1 MDNCIFYFRPHFL
14 STDCRKS
21 RNKSFSIFKHLF
33 SYLYSASVFAD
44 FLPRFFGMAGILG
57 SFNQLWIAYLL
68 IPYSLLSA
76 RWVSPSCSRATTASR
91 ISLGYLFIP
100 FFPDITI
107 PPFVVISSYLR
118 GLLSIVRFF
127 WCCSA
132 VTASFDKFSNGDP
145 FFSPVRRVP
154 DAAFHIRAGSA
165 NPADVRSHREIR

>member
-33 SYLYSASVFAD
+33 SYLYSASVFAG

-91 ISLGYLFIP
+91 ISLEYLFIP

-127 WCCSA
+127 WCGSLRAALMLWFCISLPA
-132 VTASFDKFSNGDP
+132 CYSQQTQS
-145 FFSPVRRVP
+145 VRTGLRTFP
-154 DAAFHIRAGSA
+154 PCRCC
-165 NPADVRSHREIR
+165 R